1 MTHLLDGM
9 PDPRNP
15 PNSQACTSL
24 NKRLTRKIKTYRIKD
39 PPVNQEK
46 STLLGIIHSIVAAAT
61 SSYDPKAHHI
71 VNLVELGFYFCLRSC
86 EYTKCTYH
94 HQTVQF
100 RPLLEFVLFVGDIL
114 LPVDALIKHFRQAT

>member
-1 MTHLLDGM
+1 M
-9 PDPRNP
+9 
-15 PNSQACTSL
+15 
-24 NKRLTRKIKTYRIKD
+24 
-39 PPVNQEK
+39 
-46 STLLGIIHSIVAAAT
+46 GIIHSIVAAAT